1 MADALIKED
10 LRRFGHYLEME
21 ELDGC
26 HIFRMEWLCDTQRLG
41 HLEENS
47 LGGTE
52 RKRVHSALDSR
63 LLKVSIKLMTR
74 SILEAEQE
82 RDLETGRKIRARDI
96 GLSLWSISQTIWG
109 DCWQTGKESKE
120 EN

>member
-1 MADALIKED
+1 VIPLTARTADAFIKED

-26 HIFRMEWLCDTQRLG
+26 HIFQMEWLSDAQRLG

-52 RKRVHSALDSR
+52 RKRIHSALDSR
-63 LLKVSIKLMTR
+63 LLKVSVKRMTG

-82 RDLETGRKIRARDI
+82 RDLETGRKIRAMSIIKHI
-96 GLSLWSISQTIWG
+96 GI
-109 DCWQTGKESKE
+109 
-120 EN
+120 